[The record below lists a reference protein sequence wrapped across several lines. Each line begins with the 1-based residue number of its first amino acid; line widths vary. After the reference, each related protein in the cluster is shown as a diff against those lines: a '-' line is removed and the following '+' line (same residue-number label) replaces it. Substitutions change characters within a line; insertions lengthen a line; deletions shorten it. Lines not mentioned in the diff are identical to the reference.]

1 MFKNLRI
8 FISLMPIIALLLAL
22 APETAP
28 VLAQETI
35 VFQAQ
40 SSQPVL
46 ISTDCPE
53 GVEGVC
59 FNFETSG
66 AANIMGPATW
76 TINVVQESFPV
87 PCTEDTAEITLVG
100 ATGSIKFLAS
110 DTVCAGPSPLG
121 FPFFGSGVWQIT
133 GGTGEFEGITG
144 SGTGHVV
151 IQPNGKHTTHLSGT
165 VSH

>member
-53 GVEGVC
+53 GVEGV
-59 FNFETSG
+59 FLISRLPEPRTLWDLLR
-66 AANIMGPATW
+66 GP
-76 TINVVQESFPV
+76 
-87 PCTEDTAEITLVG
+87 
-100 ATGSIKFLAS
+100 
-110 DTVCAGPSPLG
+110 
-121 FPFFGSGVWQIT
+121 
-133 GGTGEFEGITG
+133 
-144 SGTGHVV
+144 
-151 IQPNGKHTTHLSGT
+151 
-165 VSH
+165 